1 MTIRQKTVA
10 ITMAVS
16 IFIMIIELVKKRKLR
31 EEYSWL
37 WLMTG
42 TIIIILS
49 LWYNL
54 LKWITALIGAIL
66 PTSTLFLSGLI
77 FLMLISLHYSIK
89 ISNLTDQVKELT
101 QQLAI
106 LKNEIESGGRG

>member
-1 MTIRQKTVA
+1 MSIRQKVFA
-10 ITMAVS
+10 IMMAVS
-16 IFIMIIELVKKRKLR
+16 IFIVIIELVRKRRLR

-42 TIIIILS
+42 SIIILLA

-54 LKWITALIGAIL
+54 LKWITSLIGAIL
-66 PTSTLFLSGLI
+66 PTSTLFLFGLI

-89 ISNLTDQVKELT
+89 ISHLTDQVKELA

-106 LKNEIESGGRG
+106 LRNEIERDAS